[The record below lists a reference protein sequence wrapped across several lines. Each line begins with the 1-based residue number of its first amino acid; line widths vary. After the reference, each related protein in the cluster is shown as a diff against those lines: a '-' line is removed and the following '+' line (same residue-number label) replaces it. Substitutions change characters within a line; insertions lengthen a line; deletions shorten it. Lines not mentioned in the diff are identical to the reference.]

1 MVKINSRCR
10 GWAPLNLVC
19 KYSSFLSATTTPCLY
34 PFERSCPHIEISY
47 RLSSSLIISLNIFT
61 RLRAV
66 TLVPIAPSLFSEPLL
81 EIRQLNTKQFS
92 CNYMIIILIIYFW
105 IAGQSVSNWGAWGK
119 CSKDCDGE
127 QTRTRE
133 CIASTPCGTLEDKRE
148 CSTNWCFSK
157 YHLHKLT
164 AVAGGISRASTL
176 FFVLFCFFCFFFKES
191 REAPRRLSLLRG
203 LTPSPQGSAVERKHL
218 RVKVRRL
225 HSSSSTFRTKV
236 HHEQSLQSIDRGFGR
251 EANRLSTAPIKRN
264 LEQTNLVIEKNVG
277 SSFEQIDWEALV
289 HWAIRSYWSVIK
301 NRGTRK
307 NMYFLATFN

>member
-34 PFERSCPHIEISY
+34 PFERSCPHIEISC
-47 RLSSSLIISLNIFT
+47 RLSSSLITSLNIFT
-61 RLRAV
+61 RLHAV

-176 FFVLFCFFCFFFKES
+176 FFVLFCFFFFKRAEGPRGDCPSFVASPLVLKALLLKES
-191 REAPRRLSLLRG
+191 ICASKCAG
-203 LTPSPQGSAVERKHL
+203 YTPPPLPSEQKSIMN
-218 RVKVRRL
+218 KVY
-225 HSSSSTFRTKV
+225 KA
-236 HHEQSLQSIDRGFGR
+236 SI
-251 EANRLSTAPIKRN
+251 
-264 LEQTNLVIEKNVG
+264 
-277 SSFEQIDWEALV
+277 EALGG
-289 HWAIRSYWSVIK
+289 K
-301 NRGTRK
+301 QTG
-307 NMYFLATFN
+307 